1 MNNDEPWLER
11 AKALF
16 LELGVLELGGVSLS
30 MIAAIARA

>member
-16 LELGVLELGGVSLS
+16 LELGGVSLS